1 MCNKETQRQT
11 YWLGDQFRVTSQIFG
26 STKVTKNSEV
36 YWTLFYKTPPSISS
50 TAMPASTL
58 FKASLFSSYLLS
70 FLIRPLSFIYY
81 FWLHWVSVVA
91 HGLFFS
97 CGEQGLL
104 FVAVCKLLTVVA
116 SLLLQS
122 RDSRHAGSIVTA
134 HVLSCPMTCGIFLEQ
149 RSNPCPLHWLED
161 S

>member
-50 TAMPASTL
+50 IAMPACTL
-58 FKASLFSSYLLS
+58 FKASLFSSYFLL

-91 HGLFFS
+91 HGLS
-97 CGEQGLL
+97 L
-104 FVAVCKLLTVVA
+104 VVVSRGY
-116 SLLLQS
+116 SLLQCASFSLWWLLSLQS
-122 RDSRHAGSIVTA
+122 RDSRHAGSIVMA
-134 HVLSCPMTCGIFLEQ
+134 RALSCPMTCGIFLEQ